1 LKNSS
6 QDNIKYMQNQKTL
19 LIELIISSLLW
30 ITLIIILNSVLGSV
44 HPILGGLLAGFLGI
58 IYIST
63 LSLYICIDGTPKH
76 IAQFIFLQ
84 ILPLGFISL
93 WFDLMTALIIVFTLI
108 LGIQTLFKIVRDMNE
123 SASDHIKFRVKTIV
137 LPHTKRIIIWLM
149 LLSSVFIYGNTIR
162 TNPNGILLEESFVG
176 NQIQAW
182 LPIIQEII
190 PEFDPNISV
199 GNYVSE
205 QLDSQIE
212 SQNLDTR
219 LINRETVIQN
229 QISTLSDR
237 FQIPINQDTPL
248 IQAFITYINKF
259 ITPWMSGPLWGMIV
273 SLIVFLTFL
282 PFIGIFQIGIRLII
296 NLIKYWSIKT
306 NLVKL
311 SVKITEK
318 ETLIL

>member
-1 LKNSS
+1 MK
-6 QDNIKYMQNQKTL
+6 NQKIL
-19 LIELIISSLLW
+19 LIEVGISALLW
-30 ITLIIILNSVLGSV
+30 ITVVMILNSVLGSI
-44 HPILGGLLAGFLGI
+44 PTLLGGILAGFLGI

-63 LSLYICIDGTPKH
+63 LSLYVCIEDTPKH
-76 IAQFIFLQ
+76 IVQFILLQ
-84 ILPLGFISL
+84 ILPLIFIGL

-108 LGIQTLFKIVRDMNE
+108 LGIQTLFKTIKDMNE
-123 SASDHIKFRVKTIV
+123 SASDHIRFRVKTIV
-137 LPHTKRIIIWLM
+137 LPHTNRTIIWLM
-149 LLSSVFIYGNTIR
+149 LLTSVFIYGNTIR

-182 LPIIQEII
+182 LPIVQEIA
-190 PEFDPNISV
+190 PDFDPNISV

-219 LINRETVIQN
+219 LINRDTAIQN
-229 QISTLSDR
+229 QISTLSNR

-259 ITPWMSGPLWGMIV
+259 ISPWMSGPLWGIVV

-282 PFIGIFQIGIRLII
+282 PFVWVFQLGIKLIT

-311 SVKITEK
+311 SVKSTKK
-318 ETLIL
+318 ERLRL